1 MDDIFPVRDNVPVR
15 KLVPWSEYQYNIQ
28 GDNNYFDFTSDTDE
42 IDVDS
47 RDAEKRRKAGS
58 LLHGSHNLLSDR

>member
-15 KLVPWSEYQYNIQ
+15 KLVPWSEYQDNIQ

-47 RDAEKRRKAGS
+47 RDAEKRRKAMKK
-58 LLHGSHNLLSDR
+58 LKKKHYKR